1 MPTADRI
8 PGTASIRSVVV
19 FCGSRMGVDP
29 AAHAAAA
36 AMGSGLAAAGIRLVY
51 GGGRNGLMG
60 VVADAALAGGANVT
74 GIIPDF
80 LRGQEAA
87 HHGVSDLVV
96 TTTMHDRKTRMYTL
110 ADAFVTL
117 PGGLGTLDET
127 VEVITWRQLRLHD
140 KPILVVDVNGWAT
153 RVGGTAGRLHH
164 ARVRRPQH
172 TRPVSGGA
180 RRRDRAAGAAGSAG
194 DRRWRTGAAL
204 TLKAAGS
211 LAASRG
217 GRYTARS
224 ACKGGSD
231 GT

>member
-1 MPTADRI
+1 MPNDTH
-8 PGTASIRSVVV
+8 PGAAAIQSVVV

-36 AMGSGLAAAGIRLVY
+36 AMGTGLAAAGLRLVY

-60 VVADAALAGGANVT
+60 VVADAALAGGASVT

-80 LRGQEAA
+80 LRGLEAA
-87 HHGVSDLVV
+87 HHGVTDLVV
-96 TTTMHDRKTRMYTL
+96 TTTMHDRKTRMYNL

-153 RVGGTAGRLHH
+153 ALVALLDDFIARGFAAPGTRGLYQVVPDVATALQVLRTAPRAPAGEPARL
-164 ARVRRPQH
+164 
-172 TRPVSGGA
+172 
-180 RRRDRAAGAAGSAG
+180 
-194 DRRWRTGAAL
+194 
-204 TLKAAGS
+204 
-211 LAASRG
+211 
-217 GRYTARS
+217 
-224 ACKGGSD
+224 
-231 GT
+231 